1 MDKINTNTPS
11 IYKKGRLRCQSKC
24 RLLNTGTI
32 LGRGTVTLLNTM
44 EQGTKIFSQ
53 LASWRDCEYVYTLD
67 VMLLDRKDFEGK
79 KNRRDLGD
87 RALC

>member
-1 MDKINTNTPS
+1 MS
-11 IYKKGRLRCQSKC
+11 IQGQTTEHRDNSRKGYSHIIKHH
-24 RLLNTGTI
+24 GS
-32 LGRGTVTLLNTM
+32 